1 VRGLGFDERH
11 EIVRDLK
18 DVRHRRSV
26 YRTAAMSFEH
36 FDLSGR
42 VAIVTGGGTGI
53 GAATA
58 RLFAEHGAD
67 TAIASRTAAELER
80 VAGDIEDTYGRRCVP
95 IPTDIKD
102 EDQVVD
108 LVARTINEFGRID
121 ILVNNAGG
129 TRLGPLAD
137 LPTKAFDSVVDLNL
151 RGAYLCT
158 REAGR
163 HMIER
168 RSGAI
173 VNVSSG
179 AGVNGVKG
187 GAHYAA
193 AKAGLQMFTRVT
205 AAEWGPYGI
214 RANCVAVGLVA
225 SERAVDAWE
234 VARIDPDAMAA
245 GIPLRRAGQ
254 PIEVAYP
261 MLFLVSDAASYVSG
275 QTFSVDGG
283 PALGGIPD

>member
-1 VRGLGFDERH
+1 MAYDR
-11 EIVRDLK
+11 
-18 DVRHRRSV
+18 
-26 YRTAAMSFEH
+26 
-36 FDLSGR
+36 FDLTGR
-42 VAIVTGGGTGI
+42 VAIITGGGTGI

-67 TAIASRTAAELER
+67 SVIASRTESELER
-80 VAGDIEDTYGRRCVP
+80 VAAEIADSSGRRCVAV
-95 IPTDIKD
+95 PTDVKEEAD
-102 EDQVVD
+102 VVR
-108 LVARTINEFGRID
+108 LVARTVDEFGRID
-121 ILVNNAGG
+121 ILINNAGG

-137 LPTKAFDSVVDLNL
+137 LPTRAFDSAVGLNL

-158 REAGR
+158 REAGK
-163 HMIER
+163 HMIAR
-168 RSGAI
+168 QSGAI

-205 AAEWGPYGI
+205 AAEWGHYGI

-225 SERAVDAWE
+225 SERAVEAWE
-234 VARIDPDAMAA
+234 VAHLDQDAMAE
-245 GIPLRRAGQ
+245 GIPLGRPGA
-254 PIEVAYP
+254 PSEVAYA

-283 PALGGIPD
+283 PAMGGIDT

>member
-1 VRGLGFDERH
+1 
-11 EIVRDLK
+11 
-18 DVRHRRSV
+18 
-26 YRTAAMSFEH
+26 MSLEQFSLT
-36 FDLSGR
+36 DR

-58 RLFAEHGAD
+58 RLFAEHGAHVVV
-67 TAIASRTAAELER
+67 ASRTVAELER
-80 VAGDIEDTYGRRCVP
+80 VAAEVEEATGRRCVP
-95 IPTDIKD
+95 VPTDIK
-102 EDQVVD
+102 EEEQVVR
-108 LVARTINEFGRID
+108 LVERTIEELGKVD

-129 TRLGPLAD
+129 TRLGRLED
-137 LPTKAFDSVVDLNL
+137 LPTRAFDSAVGLNL

-163 HMIER
+163 HMIEQ

-179 AGVNGVKG
+179 AGVTGVKG
-187 GAHYAA
+187 GAHYAS

-205 AAEWGPYGI
+205 AAEWGRYGI

-225 SERAVDAWE
+225 SERAVEAWE
-234 VARIDPDAMAA
+234 VARLDQRAMVQ
-245 GIPLRRAGQ
+245 GIPLGRAGE
-254 PIEVAYP
+254 PIEVAYA

-283 PALGGIPD
+283 PGMGGIPD

>member
-1 VRGLGFDERH
+1 
-11 EIVRDLK
+11 
-18 DVRHRRSV
+18 
-26 YRTAAMSFEH
+26 MSLEQFSLT
-36 FDLSGR
+36 DR

-58 RLFAEHGAD
+58 RLFAEHGAEVVV
-67 TAIASRTAAELER
+67 ASRTVAELER
-80 VAGDIEDTYGRRCVP
+80 VAAEVESTTGRRCVP
-95 IPTDIKD
+95 VPTDVKE
-102 EDQVVD
+102 EDQVVR
-108 LVARTINEFGRID
+108 LVERTIEELGKVD

-129 TRLGPLAD
+129 TRLGRLED
-137 LPTKAFDSVVDLNL
+137 LPTRAFDSAVGLNL

-163 HMIER
+163 QMIAQ

-179 AGVNGVKG
+179 AGVTGVKG
-187 GAHYAA
+187 GAHYAS

-205 AAEWGPYGI
+205 AAEWGRYGI

-225 SERAVDAWE
+225 SERALDAWE
-234 VARIDPDAMAA
+234 VARLDQQAMVQ
-245 GIPLRRAGQ
+245 GIPLGRTGA
-254 PIEVAYP
+254 PVEVAYA

-283 PALGGIPD
+283 PGMSGIPD

>member
-1 VRGLGFDERH
+1 
-11 EIVRDLK
+11 
-18 DVRHRRSV
+18 
-26 YRTAAMSFEH
+26 MSLEQFSLT
-36 FDLSGR
+36 DR

-67 TAIASRTAAELER
+67 VVIASRTVAELER
-80 VAGDIEDTYGRRCVP
+80 VAAEVESATGRRCVP
-95 IPTDIKD
+95 VPTDVKE
-102 EDQVVD
+102 EDQVVR
-108 LVARTINEFGRID
+108 LVERTIAELGKVD

-129 TRLGPLAD
+129 TRLGRLED
-137 LPTKAFDSVVDLNL
+137 LPTRAFDSAVDLNL
-151 RGAYLCT
+151 RGPYLCT

-163 HMIER
+163 HMIEQ

-205 AAEWGPYGI
+205 AGEWGRYGI

-234 VARIDPDAMAA
+234 VAHLDQQSMVE
-245 GIPLRRAGQ
+245 GIPLGRTGT
-254 PIEVAYP
+254 PLEVAYA

-283 PALGGIPD
+283 PGMGGIPD